1 MRIPIISSFFDPAIH
16 PVPGGIKPVILISI
30 DGWGIAPESHGNALT
45 AAKLG
50 NWNRILAEY
59 PNTKL
64 IASGEAVGLP
74 ANEVGNSEVG
84 HLTMGV
90 GRVIFESLLRINRS
104 ITEETFFR
112 NNAFLSAVDHVIV
125 NKSKLNLI
133 GLIGSGNVH
142 SSTEHLYALLELC
155 KRNKLNNVVLHLFTD
170 GRDAPPHDGV
180 NVLSNIEYKLKE
192 MKIGRIAS
200 VAGRYF
206 ALDRDNRWDRI
217 QATYEAITSAIGP
230 TATSAVQAVSDSYK
244 VGKTDEFVVPTVITD
259 EGGKTLTVDDGDA
272 CIFFNF
278 RVDRPR
284 ELTKAFVIKAP
295 DFETGAFLKTEVGGS
310 LGLKGQEPPP
320 TFARKKVPKNLFF
333 VTMTE
338 YQKDVPVSAIA
349 FPTESVEEGMT
360 KVIAD
365 HGLAQFHLAESE
377 KERMVTYYMDGL
389 RSEKFPGEDVKI
401 IPSPKVGTY
410 DHKPEMSLF
419 PLVRELKWALAQ
431 NKYSFIVM
439 NIANPDMV
447 AHSGKLQ
454 ATIKACEAVDTG
466 LEEIKNAV
474 LKLDGTI
481 FITADHGNAEE
492 LLTFDPSTFY
502 YTTHDG
508 SMNTEHSNNPVP
520 LVVINNAM
528 RGKKDLLKAGTLED
542 VAPTILN
549 FMNLPVPT
557 QMTGKNLLQVDQGV
571 TPPIAPIG
579 LPPSDPTGHTE

>member
-1 MRIPIISSFFDPAIH
+1 MRIPIISTFFDPAIRA
-16 PVPGGIKPVILISI
+16 VPGGIKPVVLISI

-45 AAKLG
+45 AAKLP
-50 NWNRILAEY
+50 NWNQILADF

-64 IASGEAVGLP
+64 IASGESVGLP

-104 ITEETFFR
+104 ITDETFFR
-112 NNAFLSAVDHVIV
+112 NPAFLGAIDHAVV
-125 NKSKLNLI
+125 NKSTLHLI

-155 KRNKLNNVVLHLFTD
+155 KRNKIGNVALHLFTD

-192 MKIGRIAS
+192 MKIGKIAS
-200 VAGRYF
+200 IAGRYF
-206 ALDRDNRWDRI
+206 ALDRDNRWDRTK
-217 QATYEAITSAIGP
+217 ATYEAMTSGIGP
-230 TATSAVQAVSDSYK
+230 TSPSAVQAVSDSYK
-244 VGKTDEFVVPTVITD
+244 AGKTDEFVEPTVIVPA
-259 EGGKTLTVDDGDA
+259 GGKPITVNDGDA

-284 ELTKAFVIKAP
+284 QLTKAFVIKSP
-295 DFETGAFLKTEVGGS
+295 DFETGAFLKSEVGGS
-310 LGLKGQEPPP
+310 LGLKGQAPPP
-320 TFARKKVPKNLFF
+320 TFPRQKTYKNLFF

-338 YQKDVPVSAIA
+338 YQRDVPVSAIA
-349 FPTESVEEGMT
+349 FPTESVEEAMT
-360 KVIAD
+360 KVVAD
-365 HGLAQFHLAESE
+365 AGYKQFHLAESE

-389 RSEKFPGEDVKI
+389 RSEKLPGEDIRI
-401 IPSPKVGTY
+401 ISSPKVGTY
-410 DHKPEMSLF
+410 DHQPEMSLF
-419 PLVRELKWALAQ
+419 ALVRELKWALSQ
-431 NKYSFIVM
+431 NKYQFVVM

-454 ATIKACEAVDTG
+454 ATIKACEAVDAG
-466 LEEIKNAV
+466 IEEIKKAV

-492 LLTFDPSTFY
+492 LLTFDPSSFY

-520 LVVINNAM
+520 LVVINNGM
-528 RGKKDLLKAGTLED
+528 KGKKDALSTGTLAD
-542 VAPTILN
+542 VAPTILS
-549 FMNLPVPT
+549 FMKLPIPT
-557 QMTGKNLLQVDQGV
+557 QMTGKNLLK
-571 TPPIAPIG
+571 T
-579 LPPSDPTGHTE
+579 

>member
-1 MRIPIISSFFDPAIH
+1 MRLPFISTFFDPRIRA
-16 PVPGGIKPVILISI
+16 VPGGIKPVVLISI
-30 DGWGIAPESHGNALT
+30 DGWGIAPVSHGNALT

-104 ITEETFFR
+104 ITDETFFR
-112 NNAFLSAVDHVIV
+112 NQAFLSAVDHVTMH
-125 NKSKLNLI
+125 KSTLHLI

-155 KRNKLNNVVLHLFTD
+155 KRNKVTNVVLHLFTD

-180 NVLSNIEYKLKE
+180 NILSNIEYKLKE
-192 MKIGRIAS
+192 MKVGKIATI
-200 VAGRYF
+200 AGRYF
-206 ALDRDNRWDRI
+206 ALDRDNRWDR
-217 QATYEAITSAIGP
+217 TKGVYEAMTSGIGP
-230 TATSAVQAVSDSYK
+230 TSTSAVQAVSDSYK
-244 VGKTDEFVVPTVITD
+244 SGKTDEFVEPTVIVPTD
-259 EGGKTLTVDDGDA
+259 GKPLTINDGDA

-284 ELTKAFVIKAP
+284 QLTKAFVIKAP
-295 DFETGAFLKTEVGGS
+295 DFETGAFLRTEVGGS

-320 TFARKKVPKNLFF
+320 TFERQKVVKDLFF

-338 YQKDVPVSAIA
+338 YQHDVPVSAVA
-349 FPTESVEEGMT
+349 FPTESVQEAMT
-360 KVIAD
+360 KVVAD
-365 HGLAQFHLAESE
+365 AGYKQFHLAESE

-389 RSEKFPGEDVKI
+389 RSERLPGEDVKI
-401 IPSPKVGTY
+401 ISSPKVGTY

-419 PLVRELKWALAQ
+419 PLVRELKWALSQ
-431 NKYSFIVM
+431 NKYQFVVM

-454 ATIKACEAVDTG
+454 ATIKACEAVDVG

-492 LLTFDPSTFY
+492 LLTFDPSSFY

-520 LVVINNAM
+520 LVVINNAFK
-528 RGKKDLLKAGTLED
+528 GKTDMIVPGTLAD

-549 FMNLPVPT
+549 FMKLPVPEL
-557 QMTGKNLLQVDQGV
+557 MTGKNLLK
-571 TPPIAPIG
+571 I
-579 LPPSDPTGHTE
+579 S